1 MAFLCEVDMGGKK
14 VPAVWSEALKIL
26 QKNYANSLV
35 ISAFA
40 DVMHYKIM
48 IITVHGV
55 NCCHVMFHIVCFHCF
70 QKTKYEVISCFV
82 YTLRVP
88 YRMTISLKLWS
99 LSWVPQSALFTS
111 DTVVITTSH

>member
-1 MAFLCEVDMGGKK
+1 M
-14 VPAVWSEALKIL
+14 PAVWSEALKIL

-55 NCCHVMFHIVCFHCF
+55 NCCHLMFHIVCFHF
-70 QKTKYEVISCFV
+70 F
-82 YTLRVP
+82 
-88 YRMTISLKLWS
+88 
-99 LSWVPQSALFTS
+99 
-111 DTVVITTSH
+111 

>member
-14 VPAVWSEALKIL
+14 VPPVWSEALKIL

-55 NCCHVMFHIVCFHCF
+55 NCCHVMFHIVCLYCF
-70 QKTKYEVISCFV
+70 QKTKY
-82 YTLRVP
+82 
-88 YRMTISLKLWS
+88 
-99 LSWVPQSALFTS
+99 
-111 DTVVITTSH
+111 

>member
-1 MAFLCEVDMGGKK
+1 MAFLCEVDMGGET

-26 QKNYANSLV
+26 QKNYANYVV

-55 NCCHVMFHIVCFHCF
+55 DCGHVMFHTVCLHCF
-70 QKTKYEVISCFV
+70 QKTKYQVF
-82 YTLRVP
+82 
-88 YRMTISLKLWS
+88 
-99 LSWVPQSALFTS
+99 
-111 DTVVITTSH
+111 